1 MWCYSILYKEILL
14 DSLIRNRIE
23 SLYGELIK
31 NNSTYNQFSSE
42 RKLYF
47 KQLHEGVPENVQKTL
62 FLYDDADLSLRAILE
77 REIYLQ
83 GFKDALHLHN
93 ELHISLD

>member
-1 MWCYSILYKEILL
+1 MHTSLEVLL

-31 NNSTYNQFSSE
+31 NNSSYNQFSSE
-42 RKLYF
+42 RNLYF
-47 KQLHEGVPENVQKTL
+47 KQLHELLSEDIQKTL
-62 FLYDDADLSLRAILE
+62 FLFDDADLSVQTILE

-93 ELHISLD
+93 ELDLSLD

>member
-1 MWCYSILYKEILL
+1 MHTSLEVLL

-31 NNSTYNQFSSE
+31 NNSSYNQFSSE
-42 RKLYF
+42 RNLYF
-47 KQLHEGVPENVQKTL
+47 KQLHELLPEDIQKTL
-62 FLYDDADLSLRAILE
+62 FLFDDADLSVQAILE

-93 ELHISLD
+93 ELHTSLD

>member
-1 MWCYSILYKEILL
+1 MHNSLEVLL
-14 DSLIRNRIE
+14 DSLIHTRIE

-31 NNSTYNQFSSE
+31 NNSRYNQFSSE
-42 RKLYF
+42 RNLYF
-47 KQLHEGVPENVQKTL
+47 KQLHEEVPENIQKTL
-62 FLYDDADLSLRAILE
+62 FLYDDAELSVQAILE

-93 ELHISLD
+93 ELHIYLD

>member
-1 MWCYSILYKEILL
+1 MHTSLEVLL

-23 SLYGELIK
+23 SLYGELII
-31 NNSTYNQFSSE
+31 NNSSYNQFSSE
-42 RKLYF
+42 RNLYF
-47 KQLHEGVPENVQKTL
+47 KQLHELLPEDIQKTL
-62 FLYDDADLSLRAILE
+62 FLFDDADLAVQAILE

-93 ELHISLD
+93 ELDLSLD

>member
-1 MWCYSILYKEILL
+1 MHNSLEILL

-31 NNSTYNQFSSE
+31 NNFSYNQFSSD
-42 RKLYF
+42 RNLYF
-47 KQLHEGVPENVQKTL
+47 KQLHELLPEDIQKTL
-62 FLYDDADLSLRAILE
+62 FLYDDADLSVQAILE

-83 GFKDALHLHN
+83 GFKDALYLHN
-93 ELHISLD
+93 ELHVSLN

>member
-1 MWCYSILYKEILL
+1 MNNSLEILL

-23 SLYGELIK
+23 SLYDELIK
-31 NNSTYNQFSSE
+31 NNSSYNQFSSE
-42 RKLYF
+42 RNLYF
-47 KQLHEGVPENVQKTL
+47 KQLLELLSVDIKKTF
-62 FLYDDADLSLRAILE
+62 FLYDDADLSVQAILE

-93 ELHISLD
+93 ELCISVV

>member
-1 MWCYSILYKEILL
+1 MHNSLEVLL

-23 SLYGELIK
+23 SLYGELIN
-31 NNSTYNQFSSE
+31 NNSSYNQFSSE
-42 RKLYF
+42 RNLYF
-47 KQLHEGVPENVQKTL
+47 KQLHELLSEDIQKTL
-62 FLYDDADLSLRAILE
+62 FLFDDADLSVQAILE

-93 ELHISLD
+93 KLDLSFD

>member
-1 MWCYSILYKEILL
+1 M
-14 DSLIRNRIE
+14 
-23 SLYGELIK
+23 
-31 NNSTYNQFSSE
+31 
-42 RKLYF
+42 
-47 KQLHEGVPENVQKTL
+47 QKTL

>member
-1 MWCYSILYKEILL
+1 MHNSLEVLL

-31 NNSTYNQFSSE
+31 NNSSYDQFSSE
-42 RKLYF
+42 RNLYF
-47 KQLHEGVPENVQKTL
+47 KQLHELLSEDIQKTL
-62 FLYDDADLSLRAILE
+62 FLFDDADLSVQTILE

-93 ELHISLD
+93 ELDLSLD

>member
-1 MWCYSILYKEILL
+1 MVSKMHNSLEVLL
-14 DSLIRNRIE
+14 DSLIHTRIE

-31 NNSTYNQFSSE
+31 NNSSYNQFSSE
-42 RKLYF
+42 RNLYF
-47 KQLHEGVPENVQKTL
+47 KQLHEGVPENIQKTL
-62 FLYDDADLSLRAILE
+62 FLYDDAELSVLAILE

-83 GFKDALHLHN
+83 GFKAALHLHN

>member
-1 MWCYSILYKEILL
+1 MHNSLEILL

-31 NNSTYNQFSSE
+31 NNSSYNQFSSE
-42 RKLYF
+42 RNLYF
-47 KQLHEGVPENVQKTL
+47 KQLHKLLPEDIQKTL
-62 FLYDDADLSLRAILE
+62 FLYDDADLSVQAILE

-93 ELHISLD
+93 ELSVSFD

>member
-1 MWCYSILYKEILL
+1 MHNSLEVLL
-14 DSLIRNRIE
+14 DSLIQTRIE

-31 NNSTYNQFSSE
+31 NNSSYNRFSSE
-42 RKLYF
+42 RNLYF
-47 KQLHEGVPENVQKTL
+47 KQLHEGVPENIQKTL
-62 FLYDDADLSLRAILE
+62 FLYDDAELSVQAILE

-93 ELHISLD
+93 ELHIYLD